1 MRLVAVL
8 TALVARWRRRDLLLM
23 AGAAGGGLLSV
34 VWVMAADALGMAG
47 YDARL
52 FCRVA
57 RAAGG
62 DRQQRAMR

>member
-8 TALVARWRRRDLLLM
+8 TELVTCWRGRDLLLM
-23 AGAAGGGLLSV
+23 AGAAGCGLLSV
-34 VWVMAADALGMAG
+34 VWVMAADALGVAG

-57 RAAGG
+57 GAAGG
-62 DRQQRAMR
+62 DWQQRAMR